1 MRMRY
6 LLPVFLVWASP
17 AFAQFGVA
25 ISKPQR
31 PIPAVEHVLIIS
43 IDGLRPDRALLADMP
58 TLRAMARD
66 GAYTF
71 WARTTAVSITL
82 PSHTSMLTGVTPRKH
97 GVEWNSDLPLTEPV
111 YPRVPTIFELAKN
124 AGYTTAL
131 VAGKSK
137 FSTLA
142 KPGSVTWTAIPEE
155 KNSSGTHATVTAA
168 AVSIIEEHKPA
179 LIVVHYN
186 EVDSMGHKHGWGS
199 PEQHAKIEETDGELA
214 RLLESLDRAGIRNST
229 TIILSSDHGGAGRTH
244 GPDDARSRHIPWIA
258 SGAGVLKGVDLT
270 GDAALQVDTEDTAV
284 TACWLLGLPL
294 LPYFDGKPVLSA
306 FDIP

>member
-6 LLPVFLVWASP
+6 LLPAFLVWVSP
-17 AFAQFGVA
+17 ALAQFGVA
-25 ISKPQR
+25 VSAPQR

-43 IDGLRPDRALLADMP
+43 IDGLRPDRALWADMP
-58 TLRAMARD
+58 VLRSMAKN

-97 GVEWNSDLPLTEPV
+97 GVEWNSDLPLNEPV
-111 YPRVPTIFELAKN
+111 YPRVPTVFELAKN

-131 VAGKSK
+131 IAGKSK

-142 KPGSVTWTAIPEE
+142 KPGTVTWTAIPEA
-155 KNSSGTHATVTAA
+155 KNSSGSHATVTAA
-168 AVSIIEEHKPA
+168 AARIIEEHKPA

-186 EVDSMGHKHGWGS
+186 EVDSTGHKYGWGS
-199 PEQHAKIEETDGELA
+199 AEQFAKIEETDRELGH
-214 RLLESLDRAGIRNST
+214 LLEALDRAGIRNST
-229 TIILSSDHGGAGRTH
+229 TIIVSADHGGAGRTH

-258 SGAGVLKGVDLT
+258 SGAGVVKGIDLT
-270 GDAALQVDTEDTAV
+270 QDADLQVDTEDTCV